1 MVRVEM
7 LVVGRELLIGRTIN
21 TNAHW
26 IGRRLALMGTM
37 ITRMT
42 TVDDDLEEISSSLR
56 ETLGRN
62 PEFLIVAGG
71 LGPTPDDMTLEGVA
85 MGLGRKLTVNRDALR
100 LIRDHYSKIG
110 RGGLRI
116 SPSRRKMAML
126 PEGATPCENEV
137 GTAPGVRIPV
147 GRTVIFCLPGV
158 PGEMKSIFRRSV
170 EQEIRRKVGRLYR
183 KATRLK
189 IEGIFESAMAP
200 MIRKELDEHPGV
212 YIKSHPRGLRG
223 GISRIELDV
232 VAVKEKKEDAIETAK
247 KITKEFVRKVQE
259 AGGTIRS
266 AQGMRADKKED

>member
-1 MVRVEM
+1 M
-7 LVVGRELLIGRTIN
+7 
-21 TNAHW
+21 
-26 IGRRLALMGTM
+26 MGTM
-37 ITRMT
+37 IKRMT
-42 TVDDDLEEISSSLR
+42 TADDDLEEISSSLR
-56 ETLGRN
+56 EALGRN
-62 PEFLIVAGG
+62 PDFLIVAGG

-85 MGLGRKLTVNRDALR
+85 MGLGRRLTLNRDALR
-100 LIRDHYSKIG
+100 LIREHYSKIG
-110 RGGLRI
+110 RSDLRI

-137 GTAPGVRIPV
+137 GTAPGVRLPV

-158 PGEMKSIFRRSV
+158 PGEMKSIFKQSV

-183 KATRLK
+183 WATRLK

-200 MIRKELDEHPGV
+200 MIRKELQENPGV

-232 VAVKEKKEDAIETAK
+232 VAVKEEKEEAMSTAK
-247 KITKEFVRKVQE
+247 KITKEFVRKVEE

-266 AQGMRADKKED
+266 EQGMGTDGED